1 MKTKNMLTAG
11 LIAVMVMLESSA
23 AVFAAENTSSAPDL
37 VAAKHEQVRQAILN
51 GDFSTW
57 YGLLTENGKIPKIL
71 EIITQ
76 DKFAKFSEAIKTLD
90 ELGLKGPGIGMGIS
104 RGMGPEKVAGTN
116 GMRQGIGQI
125 NPENGGAIEEAIL
138 NGDYD
143 AWYNLMTAD
152 GNTPK
157 ILDVITKDNFAKFS
171 EATKLFKDG
180 NKEEAA
186 KIFQELGLD
195 KKFMVKKWMKKGTMR
210 SMKKGQGQAEQPAE

>member
-1 MKTKNMLTAG
+1 MLTAG
-11 LIAVMVMLESSA
+11 LIAVMIMLESSA
-23 AVFAAENTSSAPDL
+23 AVLAAQDTSLDPDQI
-37 VAAKHEQVRQAILN
+37 AEKHEQVRQAILS

-57 YGLLTENGKIPKIL
+57 YNLLTENGRTPPIL
-71 EIITQ
+71 EIITE

-90 ELGLKGPGIGMGIS
+90 ELGLKGPGMGMGMMGKGM
-104 RGMGPEKVAGTN
+104 RLEMGVGPMGMGP
-116 GMRQGIGQI
+116 MS
-125 NPENGGAIEEAIL
+125 PENREAVETAIL

-143 AWYNLMTAD
+143 VWYSLMTED
-152 GNTPK
+152 GQTPK

-195 KKFMVKKWMKKGTMR
+195 KKFMVKKWMKKGMMREKIKTTM
-210 SMKKGQGQAEQPAE
+210 AE